1 MKPISLKFA
10 GIGSYPGHVSIDFA
24 ALNAKGLYLIVGPT
38 GSGKTTLLD
47 AMTFALYGKVPSD
60 RENAIVSL
68 HAHRESPVIEFTF
81 SHGQN
86 TYEVHREPTPAG
98 KQVNTSKQWLRVT
111 DAAGREV
118 RTITGARAINDECTS
133 IIGLSADE
141 FNQVILLP
149 QGKFE
154 RFLMAKGSEKQAV
167 LQTIFGTRIYRRI
180 VEFLDQAASR
190 LEAEVSE
197 ARETI
202 AQQEAVIS
210 SGVDQLRELGLIN
223 NLDERAEDLASF
235 VTYLETIFVE
245 LESGA
250 VVARDEHAQAK
261 SDLALAKKDVQ
272 RFDKAQ
278 ELEDLT
284 AAHAKAATQVTKAT
298 TRVQLH
304 DAAEPIAEAITERVE
319 LAISV
324 KNLEAE
330 VTTTRS
336 NLLKAVKAMKLP
348 NSLVTKLAEGATSAT
363 PGVLNKEASKVFEA
377 VEKALE
383 GYGELEEVLQELL
396 SIDDEIKK
404 FTAESTS
411 IGKEI
416 SGAEKSLVKAVAALA
431 KANNSSKELPGVVK
445 EVEKLEALLKLSDVD
460 GALKQFTAAER
471 SLASAQLKF
480 DQAQSALATAQVQR
494 SMDLAGTLASML
506 EPGEPC
512 LVCGSTE
519 HPKKAKATSGAVH
532 DIAEVEE
539 RRNAAF
545 TFLTNAE
552 RDLADAQDTLAE
564 AKKHAAT
571 LPTATQQKALHRKLE
586 VLKGI
591 QESIDALAIDV
602 DDWRAQITESKE
614 SLGDVKKSLSAATAT
629 QKSLLIQK
637 AKLEASVKDLGTR
650 TLLDNALEKYEDI
663 SDLLGELEEFVESAS
678 QVHGKHSQAVERAA
692 RLLRDSDFDSEKSVT
707 QAVLDGGEYEELE
720 TLVAEALHRA
730 HKIDLL
736 ISALG
741 DDPVPAKRPDLVTL
755 SERLAVTERA
765 ATEQSREATTVGNAK
780 KQISSALDRVTKIA
794 TKMESQI
801 EHVGKARSIATVFD
815 KGSGGASGQL
825 GLEMWVQRTL
835 FEEVCL
841 VANIQLRK
849 LSSNRYSLTLEQEEG
864 GVAKRRGSGLDI
876 YVLDTHTGL
885 TRPVQTMSGGE
896 RFMASLALAL
906 ALGEVVQRH
915 AGGIELP
922 CLFIDEGFGGLDG
935 GALDLAIDLLSSLHA
950 AGRTVGIITHVEAMQ
965 QQLPIGIQ
973 VTKSEQGSSLSV
985 VS

>member
-1 MKPISLKFA
+1 MKPISLEFA

-24 ALNAKGLYLIVGPT
+24 TLNAKGLYLIVGPT

-81 SHGQN
+81 SHGHN
-86 TYEVHREPTPAG
+86 TYVVHREPTPAG

-111 DAAGREV
+111 DAAGREIK
-118 RTITGARAINDECTS
+118 TITGARAIYDECTS

-190 LEAEVSE
+190 LEAEVAE

-210 SGVDQLRELGLIN
+210 SSVDQLRELGLID

-235 VTYLETIFVE
+235 ITYLETIFTE
-245 LESGA
+245 LESRA
-250 VVARDEHAQAK
+250 AIARDEHAQAK
-261 SDLALAKKDVQ
+261 SDVALAKKDVQ

-278 ELEDLT
+278 ELKELT
-284 AAHAKAATQVTKAT
+284 AAHAKAATKVAKAT
-298 TRVQLH
+298 SQVQRH
-304 DAAEPIAEAITERVE
+304 DAAELIAEAIAERDE
-319 LAISV
+319 LAVSV
-324 KNLEAE
+324 KTLEAE

-336 NLLKAVKAMKLP
+336 NILKAVKAMKLP
-348 NSLVTKLAEGATSAT
+348 NSLVAKLVGGAPSAT
-363 PGVLNKEASKVFEA
+363 PGVLNKEASKVVEA
-377 VEKALE
+377 VEKALQ
-383 GYGELEEVLQELL
+383 GYEELEEVLEELS
-396 SIDDEIKK
+396 SIDDEIKELA
-404 FTAESTS
+404 TDSTS
-411 IGKEI
+411 LGKEI
-416 SGAEKSLVKAVAALA
+416 AGAEKSLAKAVAALTEA
-431 KANNSSKELPGVVK
+431 KNTSKALPGVVK
-445 EVEKLEALLKLSDVD
+445 EVEKLEALLELSDVD
-460 GALKQFTAAER
+460 EASKQFTAAEK
-471 SLASAQLKF
+471 SLATAQAKF
-480 DQAQSALATAQVQR
+480 DQAQTALATAQAQR
-494 SMDLAGTLASML
+494 SKDLAGTLATML
-506 EPGEPC
+506 TPGEPC

-519 HPKKAKATSGAVH
+519 HPKKAKATSGAVR

-545 TFLTNAE
+545 TRLTNAE
-552 RDLADAQDTLAE
+552 RDLADAQDALAE
-564 AKKHAAT
+564 AKKHAT
-571 LPTATQQKALHRKLE
+571 KLPTAAEQKALYKKLAAIE
-586 VLKGI
+586 GV
-591 QESIDALAIDV
+591 QESIDDLAIDV
-602 DDWRAQITESKE
+602 DDWREQITELKE
-614 SLGDVKKSLSAATAT
+614 ALSDVKKSQSAATAT
-629 QKSLLIQK
+629 QKALVSRK
-637 AKLEASVKDLGTR
+637 AKLEASVKELGTR
-650 TLLDNALEKYEDI
+650 ALLDNALEKSEDI
-663 SDLLGELEEFVESAS
+663 SELLGELEEFVDYAGHA
-678 QVHGKHSQAVERAA
+678 HGEHRQAVDRST
-692 RLLRDSDFDSEKSVT
+692 RLLKDSDFDSEKSVT
-707 QAVLDGGEYEELE
+707 QAILDGDEYEEFE
-720 TLVAEALHRA
+720 ALVAEASRRA
-730 HKIDLL
+730 RNIDLL
-736 ISALG
+736 TSAIG
-741 DDPVPAKRPDLVTL
+741 DDPVPAKRPDLTTL
-755 SERLAVTERA
+755 SERLEVTERA
-765 ATEQSREATTVGNAK
+765 AAEQSREATTVGNAK
-780 KQISSALDRVTKIA
+780 KQMASAFGRITKIA
-794 TKMESQI
+794 SKMESQI

-973 VTKSEQGSSLSV
+973 VTKSEQGSSLTV
-985 VS
+985 VN